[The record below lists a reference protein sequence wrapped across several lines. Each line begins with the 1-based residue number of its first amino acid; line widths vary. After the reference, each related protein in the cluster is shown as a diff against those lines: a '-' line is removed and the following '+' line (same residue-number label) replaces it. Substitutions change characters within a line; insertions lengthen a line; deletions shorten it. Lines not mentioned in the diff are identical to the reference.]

1 MLNTSYI
8 KAPHGDIVEFFPCL
22 RLFET
27 RNYNRLGKVANL
39 ASYSHFILQVIEFE
53 EVLYHKTSKPKLDE
67 GDDQEIIS
75 DDDAEKGKDVVDE
88 EADGGSGGGL
98 NKDEK
103 DSKHENNAVEVD
115 ANAEK
120 STNDVDGESR
130 SDSQEGIEDTTGAG
144 EHTY

>member
-1 MLNTSYI
+1 MKIQT
-8 KAPHGDIVEFFPCL
+8 C
-22 RLFET
+22 
-27 RNYNRLGKVANL
+27 
-39 ASYSHFILQVIEFE
+39 
-53 EVLYHKTSKPKLDE
+53 
-67 GDDQEIIS
+67 
-75 DDDAEKGKDVVDE
+75 
-88 EADGGSGGGL
+88 